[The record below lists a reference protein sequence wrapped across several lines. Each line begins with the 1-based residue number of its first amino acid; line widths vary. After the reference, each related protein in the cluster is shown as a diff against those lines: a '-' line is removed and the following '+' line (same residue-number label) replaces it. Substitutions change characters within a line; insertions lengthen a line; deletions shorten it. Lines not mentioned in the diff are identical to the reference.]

1 MMSLNENI
9 VSKLKSLRSKKS
21 FMNADLKTLRGLPT
35 YSGVWELSFQNNQ
48 FFMLNLKNDDA
59 IPLKYF
65 WRYGY
70 EHYSLDIW
78 YQITRKDEFYIDI
91 GAHSGIY
98 SIIGNLKKSQNKFI
112 SIEPYYINYA
122 RLMDN
127 LKLNNLSVN
136 LCFLAAATN
145 YTGTTKFNVKIS
157 GYHPN
162 GGKIS
167 NDGNIVTSAIK
178 IDDMNISEKIGAMK
192 IDTEGYEY
200 EALQGAEEIIK
211 LYKPHIIIEMNESS
225 FDNAVS
231 FLKKFNYEF
240 FLINDHSKTLS
251 RIESFVNIPNKLEGI
266 NCLATTKI
274 EEIQK

>member
-1 MMSLNENI
+1 MVFNENI
-9 VSKLKSLRSKKS
+9 VSKLKSLRSKNS
-21 FMNADLKTLRGLPT
+21 FKKADLKTLRELPT
-35 YSGVWELSFQNNQ
+35 YSGVWDLSFQENQ
-48 FFMLNLKNDDA
+48 FYMLNLKNDDA

-65 WRYGY
+65 WRFGY
-70 EHYSLDIW
+70 EHYSLEIW
-78 YQITRKDEFYIDI
+78 YQITRKDKFYIDI

-98 SIIGNLKKSQNKFI
+98 SIIGNLNKSQNKLI

-127 LKLNNLSVN
+127 LKLNNISVN

-167 NDGNIVTSAIK
+167 DDGNIVTSAIK
-178 IDDMNISEKIGAMK
+178 IDEMNIKEEVGAIK
-192 IDTEGYEY
+192 IDTEGYEF
-200 EALQGAEEIIK
+200 EALQGAEEIIS

-225 FDNAVS
+225 FDNAVN
-231 FLKKFNYEF
+231 FLKKLNYEF
-240 FLINDHSKTLS
+240 FLINDESRTLS
-251 RIESFVNIPNKLEGI
+251 PINSFKNIPNKLEGI

-274 EEIQK
+274 EEIKK